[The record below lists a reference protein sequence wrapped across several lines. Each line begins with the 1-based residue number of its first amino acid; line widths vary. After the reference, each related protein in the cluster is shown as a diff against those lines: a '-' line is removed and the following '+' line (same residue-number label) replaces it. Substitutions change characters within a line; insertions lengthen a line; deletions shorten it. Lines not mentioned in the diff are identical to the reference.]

1 MSSSSSS
8 SSASTSSTLQTIDN
22 EKLQQFMGK
31 ILSDFGGAASSVLV
45 YIGDKLGLYKAMS
58 DFGKSITSQELANL
72 TGTSE
77 RYIREWL
84 ANQAAGGYLTYD
96 ASSKRY
102 TLPFEHAQALVNEN
116 SPVYVAGGFQ
126 IMMSF
131 YRDEPKIL
139 EAFKTGKGIAWGEHD
154 KDLYEGTERF
164 FRPSYAANLV
174 SSWIP
179 ALDNGKV
186 EQRLKQEGGLIVADI
201 GCGYGTSTILM
212 AKAYP
217 NSKFYGF
224 DNHHASIEYAR
235 NKAREEGLGEDRIQ
249 FEVASSTN
257 FPIPTTEGG
266 NSNTSIN
273 NDKQRQGQAE
283 EGYDLIAFF
292 DCLHD
297 MQDPQG
303 AIAHA
308 LKTLKYDGIV
318 MIVEPFANDNLE
330 DNLNPI
336 GRMFYAGSTMI
347 CIPASLSQNG
357 PALGAQAGEGRI
369 SLVVKAGG
377 FRHFKRATQ
386 TPFNIVYE
394 AKP

>member
-1 MSSSSSS
+1 
-8 SSASTSSTLQTIDN
+8 
-22 EKLQQFMGK
+22 MGK
-31 ILSDFGGAASSVLV
+31 VLSDFGGAASAILV
-45 YIGDKLGLYKAMS
+45 YIGDKLGLYKAMA
-58 DFGKSITSQELANL
+58 DFGKPITSQKLANL

-96 ASSKRY
+96 SSSQRY
-102 TLPFEHAQALVNEN
+102 TLPLEHAQALVNET
-116 SPVYVAGGFQ
+116 SPVFVAGGFQ
-126 IMMSF
+126 IAMSL
-131 YRDEPKIL
+131 YRDEPKLL

-154 KDLYEGTERF
+154 KDLFQGTERF
-164 FRPSYAANLV
+164 FKPGYTANLV

-186 EQRLKQEGGLIVADI
+186 EERLKQQKGGASLKVADI
-201 GCGYGTSTILM
+201 GCGYGVSTILM

-224 DNHHASIEYAR
+224 DNHPASIEYAR
-235 NKAREEGLGEDRIQ
+235 NKAIEEGLGEDRIK

-257 FPIPTTEGG
+257 FPL
-266 NSNTSIN
+266 
-273 NDKQRQGQAE
+273 AE
-283 EGYDLIAFF
+283 EGDPYDLIAFF

-297 MQDPQG
+297 MEDPQG
-303 AIAHA
+303 AAAHA
-308 LKTLKYDGIV
+308 LKTLKKPDGTV
-318 MIVEPFANDNLE
+318 MIVEPFANDKLE

-336 GRMFYAGSTMI
+336 GRLMYAASTMV

-357 PALGAQAGEGRI
+357 PALGAQAGEPGI
-369 SLVVKAGG
+369 SQVVKAGG
-377 FRHFKRATQ
+377 FKRFRRATQ

>member
-1 MSSSSSS
+1 M
-8 SSASTSSTLQTIDN
+8 DN

-31 ILSDFGGAASSVLV
+31 ILSDFGGAGGCVLA

-58 DFGKSITSQELANL
+58 DFGKPITSQELANL

-96 ASSKRY
+96 ASSQRY
-102 TLPFEHAQALVNEN
+102 TLPYEHAEALLNEN
-116 SPVYVAGGFQ
+116 SPVYIAGGFQ

-131 YRDEPKIL
+131 YRDEPKII

-164 FRPSYAANLV
+164 YRPAYIGNLV

-179 ALDNGKV
+179 ALDNGKI
-186 EQRLKQEGGLIVADI
+186 EQRLRQEGGLKVADI
-201 GCGYGTSTILM
+201 GCGHGITTILM

-224 DNHHASIEYAR
+224 DNHPASIDYAR
-235 NKAREEGLGEDRIQ
+235 NKAREEGLGEDRIR

-257 FPIPTTEGG
+257 FPFPTTKWGSS
-266 NSNTSIN
+266 SNN
-273 NDKQRQGQAE
+273 KQLQEQAE

-292 DCLHD
+292 DSLHD
-297 MQDPQG
+297 MGDPQG
-303 AIAHA
+303 AVAHA
-308 LKTLKYDGIV
+308 LKTLKKPEGIV
-318 MIVEPFANDNLE
+318 MIVEPFANDKLE

-336 GRMFYAGSTMI
+336 GRIYYAGSTMI
-347 CIPASLSQNG
+347 CVPASLSHNG
-357 PALGAQAGEGRI
+357 PALGAQAGEARI
-369 SLVVKAGG
+369 SQVIKAGG
-377 FRHFKRATQ
+377 FKHFRRATH
-386 TPFNIVYE
+386 TLFNTVYE
-394 AKP
+394 AKA